1 MNTMHI
7 RGAAAAVLVAL
18 SAAPAFAHTGLGH
31 AAGLMHGLTH
41 PVSGIDHILAMVA
54 VGLLAARLGG
64 KALWLVPLSFM
75 TMMAVGGLAGFSGIG
90 LPYAELGIAASVLV
104 LGGLIALQVSLP
116 TAVAIG
122 LAAFFAIFHGYAHG
136 AEVPADASG
145 ASYILGFITATG
157 VLHLTGIGL
166 GLAAS
171 KFLSSSVA
179 SRMAGG
185 AIALAGAAL
194 VSGAL

>member
-1 MNTMHI
+1 M
-7 RGAAAAVLVAL
+7 
-18 SAAPAFAHTGLGH
+18 
-31 AAGLMHGLTH
+31 
-41 PVSGIDHILAMVA
+41 
-54 VGLLAARLGG
+54 
-64 KALWLVPLSFM
+64 
-75 TMMAVGGLAGFSGIG
+75 
-90 LPYAELGIAASVLV
+90 